1 MRILVLI
8 HEYPPVGGGGG
19 RVAQDICEG
28 LVKQGHEVLVL
39 TAHCEDLP
47 FEERQGEIMIHRLK
61 SWRRLPYKADI
72 RAMAGY
78 VWKSFWAGL
87 SIIRQWHP
95 DVIHTHFAVPAG
107 ASAWLLNRL
116 TGVPYILTAHLGDV
130 PGGTPEKTGKWFR
143 WIFPFTP
150 PIWNRAAQVVAVS
163 EFTRQLAL
171 NSYPVDVRVIPN
183 GVDLEKIN
191 PGEIFL
197 NEPPRIIFAGRFMP
211 QKNPKQIIQTL
222 SVLTDLSWNCVLIGD
237 GPLREEIER
246 EIKHYGL
253 EERITLTGW
262 ITPEQVLNWYARSDI
277 MFMPSLSEGLPVVGV
292 QALAMGLALILSR
305 AGGNV
310 ELIRNGENG
319 YLVDVDDVSGYE
331 VRLRTL
337 LSNPEVCL
345 AARVTS
351 RQIAQRFDIN
361 SVVESYA
368 TIFTGVSDP
377 GRDR

>member
-28 LVKQGHEVLVL
+28 LVKQGHKVLIL

-47 FEERQGEIMIHRLK
+47 LEEQWDGITIHRLK

-72 RAMAGY
+72 RAMSGY

-87 SIIRQWHP
+87 KIIREWHP

-107 ASAWLLNRL
+107 ATAWMLNRL
-116 TGVPYILTAHLGDV
+116 TGVPYVMTAHLGDV
-130 PGGTPEKTGKWFR
+130 PGGTPEKTAKWFK

-150 PIWNRAAQVVAVS
+150 PIWKRAAKVVAVS

-171 NSYPVDVRVIPN
+171 QSYSVDVRVIPN

-191 PGEIFL
+191 PGNIEL
-197 NEPPRIIFAGRFMP
+197 HTPPQIVFAGRFMK
-211 QKNPKQIIQTL
+211 QKNLIQIVRTL
-222 SVLTDLSWNCVLIGD
+222 SSLKDLSWNCVLIGD
-237 GPLREEIER
+237 GPLRKEIER
-246 EIKHYGL
+246 EIKNHEL
-253 EERITLTGW
+253 ESRITLTGW
-262 ITPEQVLNWYARSDI
+262 IKPEQVLDWYARSDI

-292 QALAMGLALILSR
+292 QGLAMGLALVLSC

-310 ELIRNGENG
+310 ELIQNGENG
-319 YLVDVDDVSGYE
+319 YLIEVDDALEYE
-331 VRLRTL
+331 KSLRTL
-337 LSNPEVCL
+337 LSDSEACL
-345 AARVTS
+345 AARIAS
-351 RQIAQRFDIN
+351 RQIAHRFNIN
-361 SVVESYA
+361 SIVESYA
-368 TIFTGVSDP
+368 NIFTQVSNLNKDH
-377 GRDR
+377 

>member
-28 LVKQGHEVLVL
+28 LVKQGHEVLIL
-39 TAHCEDLP
+39 TAHCEDLL
-47 FEERQGEIMIHRLK
+47 FEEHQDGITIHRLK

-78 VWKSFWAGL
+78 VWKSFWVGL
-87 SIIRQWHP
+87 KTIQEWHP

-116 TGVPYILTAHLGDV
+116 TGVPYVLTAHLGDV
-130 PGGTPEKTGKWFR
+130 PGGTPEKTGKWFK
-143 WIFPFTP
+143 WVFPFTP
-150 PIWNRAAQVVAVS
+150 PIWKRAAQVVAVS

-171 NSYPVDVRVIPN
+171 RSYSVDVRVIPN

-191 PGEIFL
+191 PGNIEL
-197 NEPPRIIFAGRFMP
+197 HTPPRIVFAGRFMK
-211 QKNPKQIIQTL
+211 QKNPIQIIRTL
-222 SVLTDLSWNCVLIGD
+222 SSLKDLPWNCVLIGD

-246 EIKHYGL
+246 EIKNHEL
-253 EERITLTGW
+253 ESRITLTGW
-262 ITPEQVLNWYARSDI
+262 ITPEQVLDWYARSDI

-292 QALAMGLALILSR
+292 QGLAMGLALVLSR

-310 ELIRNGENG
+310 ELIQNGENG
-319 YLVDVDDVSGYE
+319 YLIEVDDVLKYE
-331 VRLRTL
+331 TSLRTL
-337 LSNPEVCL
+337 LSGPEACL
-345 AARVTS
+345 AARIAS
-351 RQIAQRFDIN
+351 RRIARRFDIH
-361 SVVESYA
+361 SIVESYA
-368 TIFTGVSDP
+368 NIFNQAANLNPD
-377 GRDR
+377 